1 MYQELTCLMCT
12 RGEEEQDE
20 RRWWFGEGVPGTYEF
35 STASGYHHNTYHGP
49 ARHLRTPLSLDA
61 RPLRF
66 TDSPQHYALTGPPAL
81 PPAGASLSGTPAPSP
96 RRKSSSTSNDGSDVS
111 THVFLFTSKNTKCYL
126 HIFTRNKS
134 TGTVLYTGSLI
145 LKYLYSFKLI

>member
-1 MYQELTCLMCT
+1 MCLNNGRVKNQDTTISHIIRKSKVVIMQQLIYFGNT
-12 RGEEEQDE
+12 RGEEEQEE

-81 PPAGASLSGTPAPSP
+81 PPTGASLSGTPAPSP

-111 THVFLFTSKNTKCYL
+111 PNQQIKSK
-126 HIFTRNKS
+126 F
-134 TGTVLYTGSLI
+134 
-145 LKYLYSFKLI
+145 